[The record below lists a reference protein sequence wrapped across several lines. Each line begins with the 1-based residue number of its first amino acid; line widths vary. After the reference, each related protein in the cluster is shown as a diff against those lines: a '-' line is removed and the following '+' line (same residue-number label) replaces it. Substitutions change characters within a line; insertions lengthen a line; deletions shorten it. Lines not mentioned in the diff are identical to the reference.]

1 MSAAVRPGNGDRRK
15 MKDHLASWRLSAY
28 PGANAR
34 RRKVIGGR
42 IYDDGG
48 FLSTD
53 YRGQPV
59 RKMPEANASVS
70 TGSTLVAILCAR
82 EISTAIGDGLNLA
95 GKWSV
100 SPVKES

>member
-1 MSAAVRPGNGDRRK
+1 

-42 IYDDGG
+42 IYDECG

-53 YRGQPV
+53 HRGQPL
-59 RKMPEANASVS
+59 RKMREANGSV
-70 TGSTLVAILCAR
+70 STLVAILCAR
-82 EISTAIGDGLNLA
+82 EISTAIGDGLILA

-100 SPVKES
+100 SPVKER

>member
-1 MSAAVRPGNGDRRK
+1 

-53 YRGQPV
+53 HRGQPV
-59 RKMPEANASVS
+59 RKMREANGSV
-70 TGSTLVAILCAR
+70 STLVAILCAS
-82 EISTAIGDGLNLA
+82 EMSAAIGDGLILA

-100 SPVKES
+100 SPVKER

>member
-1 MSAAVRPGNGDRRK
+1 MSAAVRPGSGEGRK

-42 IYDDGG
+42 IYDEGG

-53 YRGQPV
+53 HRDQPL
-59 RKMPEANASVS
+59 RKMREANGSD
-70 TGSTLVAILCAR
+70 STLVAILCAG
-82 EISTAIGDGLNLA
+82 EIPTAIGDGLILA

-100 SPVKES
+100 SPVKER

>member
-1 MSAAVRPGNGDRRK
+1 MSATVRPRSGVKRK
-15 MKDHLASWRLSAY
+15 MKDRLASWRLSAD

-53 YRGQPV
+53 HRGQPV
-59 RKMPEANASVS
+59 RKTREANGSVS
-70 TGSTLVAILCAR
+70 TDSTLVAILCVR
-82 EISTAIGDGLNLA
+82 EISTAIADGLILA

>member
-1 MSAAVRPGNGDRRK
+1 

-53 YRGQPV
+53 HRGQPV
-59 RKMPEANASVS
+59 RKMREANGSL
-70 TGSTLVAILCAR
+70 STLVAILCAS
-82 EISTAIGDGLNLA
+82 EISAAIGDGLILA

-100 SPVKES
+100 SPVKER

>member
-1 MSAAVRPGNGDRRK
+1 M
-15 MKDHLASWRLSAY
+15 
-28 PGANAR
+28 
-34 RRKVIGGR
+34 
-42 IYDDGG
+42 
-48 FLSTD
+48 STD

-82 EISTAIGDGLNLA
+82 EISTAIGDGLILA

>member
-1 MSAAVRPGNGDRRK
+1 MSAAVRPGSGEGRK

-34 RRKVIGGR
+34 RRKVIDGR
-42 IYDDGG
+42 IYDEGG

-53 YRGQPV
+53 HRGRPV
-59 RKMPEANASVS
+59 RKMREANWSV
-70 TGSTLVAILCAR
+70 STLVAILCAR
-82 EISTAIGDGLNLA
+82 EISAAIGDGLILA

-100 SPVKES
+100 SPVKER

>member
-1 MSAAVRPGNGDRRK
+1 

-42 IYDDGG
+42 IYDEGG

-53 YRGQPV
+53 RRGQPL
-59 RKMPEANASVS
+59 RKMREANGSD
-70 TGSTLVAILCAR
+70 STLVAILCAG
-82 EISTAIGDGLNLA
+82 EIPTAIGDGLILA

-100 SPVKES
+100 SPVKER

>member
-1 MSAAVRPGNGDRRK
+1 

-34 RRKVIGGR
+34 SRKVIDGR
-42 IYDDGG
+42 IYDDCG

-53 YRGQPV
+53 HRGQPV
-59 RKMPEANASVS
+59 RKMREANGSVS
-70 TGSTLVAILCAR
+70 TVSALVAILCAS
-82 EISTAIGDGLNLA
+82 EISTAIGDGLILA

-100 SPVKES
+100 SPVKER